1 MFDKVIGPNGLLSNK
16 TRVLVTHK
24 VSILPETDEII
35 VIKEGTIAE
44 RGSFE
49 ELIKKKGE
57 FAEFIAEHLAE
68 QMEESDDLS
77 ELESVAESIKP
88 MLVERSISRQK
99 SDTITSQDT
108 TKSITERKKSF
119 DKSSLSKGKSKM
131 NKNKKDAGKLIEKE
145 SEETGSVKLNVYKK
159 YIKIFGWPVMLLI
172 FIGFSLSN
180 VLSFLANLWLE
191 QWSNDAYDLSK
202 LNDTSN
208 KIYRITVYGALGTG
222 EVGILIIANVIM
234 ILATI
239 KASKILH
246 NNMLVRILHSPMS
259 FFGKK
264 I

>member
-1 MFDKVIGPNGLLSNK
+1 MIGPNGLLSNK

-68 QMEESDDLS
+68 QMEENDDLS

-159 YIKIFGWPVMLLI
+159 YINIFGWLIMFLI
-172 FIGFSLSN
+172 FIGCSLSN
-180 VLSFLANLWLE
+180 ILSFVGNLWLE

-202 LNDTSN
+202 VNDTSN
-208 KIYRITVYGALGTG
+208 KVYRLTVYGALGVG
-222 EVGILIIANVIM
+222 EVGILMISNVI
-234 ILATI
+234 ITLSAI
-239 KASKILH
+239 KSSKILH